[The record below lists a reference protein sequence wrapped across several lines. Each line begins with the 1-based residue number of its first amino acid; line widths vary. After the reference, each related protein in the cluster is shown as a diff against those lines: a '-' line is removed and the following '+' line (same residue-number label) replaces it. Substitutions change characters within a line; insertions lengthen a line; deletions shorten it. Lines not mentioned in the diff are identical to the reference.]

1 MRSVFHSQLNLGEE
15 DIAKIKLDLKSR
27 DDIPQLLAGLQ
38 YIYTH
43 TDVRQAVF
51 KILEEVVPSRAGSDK
66 NDKASTDKGRPGM
79 EQWRIL
85 VLGTLRLGLNADYD
99 RIHELANQHCTVR
112 QMLGHGFADYKDQYH
127 LQTIKDNLCLFT
139 PELLARIDQEV
150 VRAGHILLKKNDVN
164 LSGRCDS
171 FVVKT
176 DVHFPTD
183 INLLFD
189 AVRKTIEECVQLCE
203 LHDITGW
210 RQGQHNI
217 KTFKRQYRIIQKQKH
232 STSKDETKRLAYE
245 EIVKK
250 SHESYINQAE
260 AFIKRARNTRQL
272 VLTQSTELVISV
284 RDLDGYISHAERQID
299 QIRRRVL
306 QGETIPHEEKVFSI
320 YQPHTE
326 WISKGKAGV
335 PVELGLRVC
344 VLEDR
349 NGFILHHRVMENETD
364 DKVAVTMVAQAKERF
379 PRLTLCSFDKGF
391 HSPQNQ
397 IDLKTELT
405 TVVLPKKGRLS
416 GVDKERESAPEFV
429 EARQQHS
436 AVESA
441 INALGVHG
449 LDMCRD
455 HGINGFKRYA
465 ALAVLARNIQR
476 LGAIVR
482 SLAAN
487 KRGTYKK
494 LDPYKLAA

>member
-15 DIAKIKLDLKSR
+15 DIAKIKLDPKSR

-112 QMLGHGFADYKDQYH
+112 QMLGHGFADYKDHYH

-245 EIVKK
+245 EIVRK

-260 AFIKRARNTRQL
+260 AFLKRARDTRQ
-272 VLTQSTELVISV
+272 VVITQSTELTISLK
-284 RDLDGYISHAERQID
+284 DLDGYISHAERQID

-306 QGETIPHEEKVFSI
+306 QGEAIPHEEKVFSI
-320 YQPHTE
+320 FQPHTE

-349 NGFILHHRVMENETD
+349 NGFILHHQVMEKVTD
-364 DKVAVTMVAQAKERF
+364 DKVAVAMIADAKKRF

-391 HSPQNQ
+391 HSPKNQ
-397 IDLKTELT
+397 IDLKTELE

-416 GVDKERESAPEFV
+416 GADKERESAPEFV

-449 LDMCRD
+449 LDVCRD
-455 HGINGFKRYA
+455 HGIDGFKRYVA
-465 ALAVLARNIQR
+465 FAVVARNIQR

-487 KRGTYKK
+487 KRGPYKK
-494 LDPYKLAA
+494 HDPCKMAA